1 MDEKII
7 EQLKLLN
14 RYVLYL
20 KEIST
25 YPKEKFLKDFLL
37 IGGTE
42 RYLQLAIE
50 TCINIGNR
58 LLSLIQF
65 KKPVS
70 FPNTYRDIFLKLEKI
85 GIIPENFTNTMIK
98 MVKFRYRLVHMYWE
112 IEPEYLYDIITND
125 LKDFEKFIEYI
136 IDYIKKRK
144 FSGDHISPLKNHFTF
159 LNIAIHLSFP

>member
-25 YPKEKFLKDFLL
+25 YPKERFLKDFLL
-37 IGGTE
+37 IGSTE

-58 LLSLIQF
+58 LLSIVQF

-70 FPNTYRDIFLKLEKI
+70 SPNTYKDIFLELEKV
-85 GIIPENFTNTMIK
+85 GIIPQTFTNTMIK
-98 MVKFRYRLVHMYWE
+98 MVKFRNRIVHMYWE
-112 IEPEYLYDIITND
+112 IEPEYLYEIISKN
-125 LKDFEKFIEYI
+125 LKDFEKFKEYI
-136 IDYIKKRK
+136 IDYTKREE
-144 FSGDHISPLKNHFTF
+144 I
-159 LNIAIHLSFP
+159 